1 MFRNEF
7 QIEANRYIFFYIFF
21 FKDRQESNMISKC
34 KKKKNPAEFSLALSQ
49 SLKIRDNKLT

>member
-1 MFRNEF
+1 MNFKSKQTDIF
-7 QIEANRYIFFYIFF
+7 FFYIFF